1 MSNPPERGTGRL
13 LDVICQQVR
22 LYPINMKETPRKSES
37 VRSTSLRS
45 LAELLK
51 PYRSGWVALSSD
63 EQEIVASG
71 ETLHETRERVV
82 RSRSGNDAIFVKVIP
97 PEQGYLPLFQ

>member
-1 MSNPPERGTGRL
+1 
-13 LDVICQQVR
+13 
-22 LYPINMKETPRKSES
+22 MKAIPQKNKSDRPAS
-37 VRSTSLRS
+37 PRS
-45 LAELLK
+45 LTELLK

-71 ETLHETRERVV
+71 TTLHETRERAM
-82 RSRSGNDAIFVKVIP
+82 RQRTANDAIFVKVIP